1 MSAEDVPLNGLVK
14 LSEGRSS
21 GNVQGAHVGGSEFE
35 ASKNKKERDYLLCRY
50 GHREE
55 C

>member
-21 GNVQGAHVGGSEFE
+21 GNVQGAHVDGKDSRDIQEQ
-35 ASKNKKERDYLLCRY
+35 ERAQSLVMLIQP
-50 GHREE
+50 
-55 C
+55 